1 MSDLQLGTVPRTPN
15 GPGTKADGPRTKA
28 DGRGTGLFKDVA
40 KPATH
45 DVQQSFGRLVR
56 ELRRSTRSI
65 NARVSE
71 RAALVLLVFQWGLAA
86 AHLTSP
92 KPAVFMARA
101 VRSGDLLLRCVH
113 GLSSGGT
120 PGASSADK
128 RGAID
133 ARGAASD
140 RVQGALSDEYP
151 YLAPYPSLTSL
162 FPNPGDLERG
172 VRRASTR
179 TVVETW
185 PEIKAATWRA
195 VRAGFVALTS
205 PSLDPA
211 FGASYGPLDPWCAR
225 QQDCVAW
232 AGQLAK
238 AFVSCTDAARVL
250 PQPRNGRHVD
260 TERGMAVR
268 KMFYCSYT
276 RLKRAWYAWT
286 KRRPT

>member
-1 MSDLQLGTVPRTPN
+1 
-15 GPGTKADGPRTKA
+15 
-28 DGRGTGLFKDVA
+28 
-40 KPATH
+40 
-45 DVQQSFGRLVR
+45 VQQAFGRLVR

-101 VRSGDLLLRCVH
+101 VRSADLLLRCVR
-113 GLSSGGT
+113 GSSPGAT
-120 PGASSADK
+120 PGETPGERLGALSGKESEEK
-128 RGAID
+128 RGESLD
-133 ARGAASD
+133 KGRG
-140 RVQGALSDEYP
+140 VQSDEYP
-151 YLAPYPSLTSL
+151 FLAPYPSVTSL

-172 VRRASTR
+172 VRRVPTR

-238 AFVSCTDAARVL
+238 AFVSCTDAARAL
-250 PQPRNGRHVD
+250 PQPRNGRSD
-260 TERGMAVR
+260 EAQRGMAVR

-286 KRRPT
+286 KRRLI